1 MGGEKRALRDVYKSG
16 KYANSGS
23 SEDEKQP
30 AASGLK
36 DLSDHFS
43 FDIDEEKNIYT
54 FHEKADLRDLHR
66 DDLISLIFH
75 YIRSRL

>member
-23 SEDEKQP
+23 EDEKQP
-30 AASGLK
+30 IDSGLK

-43 FDIDEEKNIYT
+43 FEIDEETNIYT